1 MENLLIIT
9 GLIFWTL
16 VIVPILLGGL
26 YCIWH
31 FIVPL
36 DFQIWIRNILFI
48 PQVFWIKNPD
58 KALDLMIEL
67 FSNKPKV
74 NKSFSY
80 KLIIKILQWR
90 IKKEIKKNNN

>member
-26 YCIWH
+26 YCIWN
-31 FIVPL
+31 FIIPL
-36 DFQIWIRNILFI
+36 DFQIWIHNTIFI
-48 PQVFWIKNPD
+48 PSAFWIKNPE
-58 KALDLMIEL
+58 KILVLTIEL
-67 FSNKPKV
+67 LGNESKV

-80 KLIIKILQWR
+80 RIIIKILKWR
-90 IKKEIKKNNN
+90 IKRNIKK

>member
-26 YCIWH
+26 YCIWN
-31 FIVPL
+31 FIIPL
-36 DFQIWIRNILFI
+36 DFQIWIHNTIFI
-48 PQVFWIKNPD
+48 PSAFWIKNPG
-58 KALDLMIEL
+58 KMLELVVDL
-67 FSNKPKV
+67 NKKRPKI

-80 KLIIKILQWR
+80 KLIVKILQWR
-90 IKKEIKKNNN
+90 IKKNIKK